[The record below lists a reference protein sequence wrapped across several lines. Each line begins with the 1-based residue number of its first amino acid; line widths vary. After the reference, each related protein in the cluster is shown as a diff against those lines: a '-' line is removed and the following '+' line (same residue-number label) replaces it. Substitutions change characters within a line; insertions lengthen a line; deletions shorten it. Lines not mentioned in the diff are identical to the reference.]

1 MIRQFRF
8 LKLLNNFTNKSKK
21 IPGNSKF
28 FSVHQVHLFQDLFF
42 SIFTYNMKEQEGY
55 WLPHTSSIDFC
66 EPNYIISPYVAEFHN
81 SWSSALIAVMG
92 LIGIVYGNPLKEW
105 SVTIMFLILTV
116 VGVGSIGL
124 HSTLHWF
131 PQSSDEIPMLWLIL
145 SSLYILIISQ
155 YPSLENSNLCYLFL
169 LVGAVQTYLYY
180 CYRSIYG
187 VFLVSIIVYCTVLD
201 LWIFYLNLTRYYHD
215 SICFSLGKGALAS
228 FLLCGFS
235 VWLVDMN
242 YCDPLLPY
250 YLRVW
255 GLSFHVMWHIFAGYG
270 AYLLGIY
277 LIYVR
282 LKQLKLK
289 NRMKWIL
296 YVFPTFE
303 LEENQIASPKT
314 KE

>member
-1 MIRQFRF
+1 
-8 LKLLNNFTNKSKK
+8 
-21 IPGNSKF
+21 
-28 FSVHQVHLFQDLFF
+28 
-42 SIFTYNMKEQEGY
+42 MKDEPQGY

-92 LIGIVYGNPLKEW
+92 IIGIVYGNPLKEW
-105 SVTIMFLILTV
+105 SVTIMFSILTV

-145 SSLYILIISQ
+145 SCLYILVISQ
-155 YPSLENSNLCYLFL
+155 FPSLENNKNLGYLFL
-169 LVGAVQTYLYY
+169 FVGTLQTYLYY
-180 CYRSIYG
+180 CYQSIYG
-187 VFLVSIIVYCTVLD
+187 VFLGSIILYCTVLD
-201 LWIFYLNLTRYYHD
+201 SWIIYLNLTRYYHD
-215 SICFSLGKGALAS
+215 NICFFLGKGALAS

-242 YCDPLLPY
+242 YCDSLLPY
-250 YLRVW
+250 YVRIW
-255 GLSFHVMWHIFAGYG
+255 GLTFHVIWHIAAGYG

-289 NRMKWIL
+289 CRMKWIL
-296 YVFPTFE
+296 FVFPVFE
-303 LEENQIASPKT
+303 LEEFQVESPKT